1 MAQVAYKYT
10 WTLPRL
16 HGLDNYSLGMNLNW
30 YGHKSGL
37 DKISCSINFAHFS
50 GVKNHFLSPYISHM
64 SSFLYPWTVFRAKK
78 HLLCELFSSSLPPS
92 STQKC
97 LSWAVS
103 PQASSGCLC
112 TTGNRHTVRRRHP
125 THCSNADVSC
135 FSEIIFCGYFY
146 MIFNALLL
154 LLCSGGQFALRW
166 QIYLN
171 IKMHGSFTCF
181 TYPWKTLSHFIIS
194 SVLVFCNG
202 LTPFYGY
209 ALRTFFTRK
218 KGLGMLHVVFHG
230 NSATY
235 HCC

>member
-1 MAQVAYKYT
+1 M
-10 WTLPRL
+10 P
-16 HGLDNYSLGMNLNW
+16 
-30 YGHKSGL
+30 
-37 DKISCSINFAHFS
+37 
-50 GVKNHFLSPYISHM
+50 KNILF
-64 SSFLYPWTVFRAKK
+64 VGCFRAVCRP
-78 HLLCELFSSSLPPS
+78 LVF
-92 STQKC
+92 
-97 LSWAVS
+97 W
-103 PQASSGCLC
+103 SGNHEQCRLKLAATFLC

-125 THCSNADVSC
+125 TRCSNADISC
-135 FSEIIFCGYFY
+135 FSENYVLWIFF
-146 MIFNALLL
+146 MIVNALLL
-154 LLCSGGQFALRW
+154 LLCSGEQFALRW